1 MRDKNIV
8 LIGFMGVGKTT
19 VGNVLS
25 NALNYNFYDCDNII
39 KQQFSMNIKDLFELY
54 GEAYFRD
61 VEAKVIK
68 ELSNSSKSVIATG
81 GGIVL
86 NPSNIYNLKKNG
98 IIIFLEALPATIL
111 RNISKDNVKSTEDR
125 PLLKGNNPLETI
137 TDMMLHRQL
146 LYNRYYDYKIKTD
159 SMTVNMVVEKL
170 LEILEND
177 DNKSCRI
184 RGCTTIYATADN

>member
-25 NALNYNFYDCDNII
+25 KALNYNFYDCDDII
-39 KQQFSMNIKDLFELY
+39 KQQFSMNIKDIFELY

-68 ELSNSSKSVIATG
+68 KLSNSSKCVIATG
-81 GGIVL
+81 GGTVL
-86 NPSNIYNLKKNG
+86 NPYNIYNLKKNG
-98 IIIFLEALPATIL
+98 IIILLEALPATIL
-111 RNISKDNVKSTEDR
+111 RNISKDNVKNTEDR

-137 TDMMLHRQL
+137 TDIMLHRQL
-146 LYNRYYDYKIKTD
+146 LYNKYYDYKIKTD
-159 SMTVNMVVEKL
+159 CMTVNMVAEKL
-170 LEILEND
+170 IEILKIG

-184 RGCTTIYATADN
+184 SGCKTIYATADN